1 MTSSVRKAAHG
12 LAAATVGLLMSCN
25 ASAAIV
31 VLDFEGLSNLQSVGD
46 YYNGG
51 DGGDLG
57 VSFSDNALALVDFD
71 VTGMV
76 SPSSGTMIGNFAN
89 APTPDTVLFWYDG
102 PEIILN
108 MAAGF
113 DTGFSFYY
121 SSAIR
126 GTVTVFDGLDG
137 TGNVL
142 AQMRFNSQ
150 YNGACTG
157 DPTGDYCNWTPDGV
171 NFRGTAYSVS
181 LAGTGSY
188 VSFDNIT
195 FGSKVPDNRS
205 SPTSRNL
212 NPPTSPPPP
221 PAGPSPGPMTTPAP
235 AAVPEP
241 GTAALL
247 GLGLLGLGLGRQ
259 RRV

>member
-1 MTSSVRKAAHG
+1 MISPVKRTALSLSAAI
-12 LAAATVGLLMSCN
+12 AGLLLNCN
-25 ASAAIV
+25 ASAAVV

-51 DGGDLG
+51 SGGNLG
-57 VSFSDNALALVDFD
+57 VSFSDNALAVVDFD

-142 AQMRFNSQ
+142 AQWNLHSQ
-150 YNGACTG
+150 YNAACTG
-157 DPTGDYCNWTPDGV
+157 DPTGDYCNWTADGKG
-171 NFRGTAYSVS
+171 FRGTAYSVS

-212 NPPTSPPPP
+212 NPPPSTPPPP
-221 PAGPSPGPMTTPAP
+221 SGPNPGPMTTPAP
-235 AAVPEP
+235 TAVPEP
-241 GTAALL
+241 GSAALF
-247 GLGLLGLGLGRQ
+247 GLGLLGLGLGRR